1 MGRVWEQ
8 PWLES
13 EVRLGPQRARPRARF
28 GALLPADISIPVWA
42 ERGLEHLHT
51 HVHLYPSLCKLPAV
65 GGKETTCLQLST
77 CLERN

>member
-13 EVRLGPQRARPRARF
+13 EVRL

-42 ERGLEHLHT
+42 ERGLEHLHM
-51 HVHLYPSLCKLPAV
+51 HMHLYSRVCANSQLWVERKPPVSSSAPAW
-65 GGKETTCLQLST
+65 KETEAGLWG
-77 CLERN
+77 ERAG